1 MNKRD
6 GIANLL
12 AKETDPR
19 MIEKYSR
26 EFDEADRKFI
36 QLTELSS
43 RVNSAAGSALR
54 FIGSVIRSD
63 YSLESLM
70 TKAMA
75 KNRRMGGDGRL
86 TDVEKKNLSDLSAKV
101 LKESEKFSTMLEGS
115 KEQNAMNALMEFIEY
130 SKGLR
135 RVSIAEEQPTAKQE
149 MERFTSILESEKNDP
164 MSVGLAVRGL
174 ARSFA
179 EKTGSTDPAK
189 ITDEVHK
196 RIKNIM
202 GDSWTKERT
211 HDALQGNGAFVQ
223 FGETSLKKAI
233 QNSITQ
239 QKEFVD
245 SYNKATKR
253 GTAREREIN
262 IAKLFER
269 RNIEFKSVESQ
280 MKSMV
285 EEINVL
291 ASKFK
296 GELDYELR
304 SCE

>member
-1 MNKRD
+1 
-6 GIANLL
+6 
-12 AKETDPR
+12 
-19 MIEKYSR
+19 
-26 EFDEADRKFI
+26 
-36 QLTELSS
+36 
-43 RVNSAAGSALR
+43 
-54 FIGSVIRSD
+54 
-63 YSLESLM
+63 
-70 TKAMA
+70 
-75 KNRRMGGDGRL
+75 
-86 TDVEKKNLSDLSAKV
+86 
-101 LKESEKFSTMLEGS
+101 
-115 KEQNAMNALMEFIEY
+115 MNALMEFIEY

-149 MERFTSILESEKNDP
+149 MERFTSILEAEQNDP

-174 ARSFA
+174 ARAFA

-189 ITDEVHK
+189 ITDEVHR

-202 GDSWTKERT
+202 GDSWTKEQT

-223 FGETSLKKAI
+223 FGETGLKKAI
-233 QNSITQ
+233 NNSISQ

-245 SYNKATKR
+245 SYNKAMNR
-253 GTAREREIN
+253 RTAREREIN

-285 EEINVL
+285 DEISVM